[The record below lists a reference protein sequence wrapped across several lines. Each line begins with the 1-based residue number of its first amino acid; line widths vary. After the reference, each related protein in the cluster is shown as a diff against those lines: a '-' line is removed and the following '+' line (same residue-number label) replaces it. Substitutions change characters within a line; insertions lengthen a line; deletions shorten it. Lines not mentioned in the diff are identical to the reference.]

1 MSFDSEE
8 EAYKFYNAYAKSKG
22 FSVRWTHRKARADDT
37 LSARYL
43 VCSKEGV
50 KGKHSTHETR
60 KERASTRTDCK
71 ARVQFHI
78 TPAGVWLI
86 QKAVN
91 EHNHHMVSPDKAHML
106 RSQRQ
111 LLDVDKHM
119 INHMRSAGIRP
130 SKIYNYFEEWCAGAQ
145 NVPFLEMDSNNYIT
159 RERSKYLETKDA
171 QTLMEYLKNKQ
182 VEDPSF
188 FYAVQLNKEDGTLA
202 NFFWADGQSIMD
214 YSSFG
219 DVISFDTTFSTNKFE
234 MPFAPLLGVNH
245 HKQTIVFGAAIIF
258 DETADSFVWLFST
271 FLQAMSGKEPK
282 TIFTD
287 QCVASMNAIAEV
299 FPSASHRLCLWHLY
313 QNAVKHLSHV
323 IADHPEFLS
332 ELKQCVYEE
341 RSVAHFESRWHDLL
355 VKYSLE
361 DNSWINNMF
370 KFREKWATVYRRDSF
385 SADMTSTQRSEGMNN
400 AFKTTFNGKL
410 SLSELLEK
418 YDKCV
423 ARLRREEKYE
433 DFQSRHTD
441 PVLCIARHPLLKEAA
456 ASYTRS
462 LYTYFEEEFQRQFT
476 WSCTLLC
483 NESTINTYKV
493 KSFYREYG
501 EAIVDFNPTTLEISC
516 SCKLYGCWV
525 CIHSSS
531 VN

>member
-171 QTLMEYLKNKQ
+171 QTLMEYLKNKH
-182 VEDPSF
+182 
-188 FYAVQLNKEDGTLA
+188 Y
-202 NFFWADGQSIMD
+202 
-214 YSSFG
+214 
-219 DVISFDTTFSTNKFE
+219 
-234 MPFAPLLGVNH
+234 
-245 HKQTIVFGAAIIF
+245 
-258 DETADSFVWLFST
+258 
-271 FLQAMSGKEPK
+271 
-282 TIFTD
+282 
-287 QCVASMNAIAEV
+287 C
-299 FPSASHRLCLWHLY
+299 
-313 QNAVKHLSHV
+313 
-323 IADHPEFLS
+323 
-332 ELKQCVYEE
+332 
-341 RSVAHFESRWHDLL
+341 
-355 VKYSLE
+355 
-361 DNSWINNMF
+361 
-370 KFREKWATVYRRDSF
+370 
-385 SADMTSTQRSEGMNN
+385 
-400 AFKTTFNGKL
+400 
-410 SLSELLEK
+410 
-418 YDKCV
+418 
-423 ARLRREEKYE
+423 
-433 DFQSRHTD
+433 
-441 PVLCIARHPLLKEAA
+441 
-456 ASYTRS
+456 
-462 LYTYFEEEFQRQFT
+462 
-476 WSCTLLC
+476 
-483 NESTINTYKV
+483 
-493 KSFYREYG
+493 
-501 EAIVDFNPTTLEISC
+501 
-516 SCKLYGCWV
+516 
-525 CIHSSS
+525 
-531 VN
+531 